1 MRVLINM
8 LGLSLAVSACG
19 AQVVS
24 HSNTVGVDGSAS
36 GQVQIAGAE
45 ASALMD
51 GLLGA
56 GLKPDA
62 TMIPGRLAVRAVH
75 VSCSRPGAP
84 HSLPLCTLTGF
95 DGSEWNTTGAA
106 AKSLYRVLNRYASG
120 AGTMGRGGVKDA
132 VVADGLLCS
141 RGVSVANDVGC
152 SFYAGM

>member
-1 MRVLINM
+1 MRVLINV

-19 AQVVS
+19 ARMLS
-24 HSNTVGVDGSAS
+24 HSNAAGVDGSAS

-56 GLKPDA
+56 GLKTDA
-62 TMIPGRLAVRAVH
+62 TIIPGRLAVRAVH
-75 VSCSRPGAP
+75 VSCSLLGVP
-84 HSLPLCTLTGF
+84 HSLPICTLAGF
-95 DGSEWNTTGAA
+95 DGNEWNARGAA
-106 AKSLYRVLNRYASG
+106 AKSLYRVLNRYDSG

-141 RGVSVANDVGC
+141 RGVSVAHDVSC